1 MRFILISDTHGLH
14 RKLRLPKGD
23 VIIHAGDFCGNRS
36 ERDSR
41 DFLKWFSSLPYS
53 HKIFIG
59 GNHDFFAARNP
70 HSFEKLIPSNMI
82 YLNDS
87 GTQIGK
93 LNIWGSPV
101 QPDLEGWA
109 FGKRRGEEMRPHW
122 DLVPANT
129 DILITHTPP
138 YGILDQARSGSYLGC
153 EILAEKLVTLKPK
166 LHVFG
171 HVHASYGRLETET
184 TTYVNASNYNSNRGL
199 VNEAVVFTLNNDQV

>member
-1 MRFILISDTHGLH
+1 MRFILISDTYGLH
-14 RKLRLPKGD
+14 RKLQLPEGD
-23 VIIHAGDFCGNRS
+23 VIIHAGDFCGPRS

-70 HSFEKLIPSNMI
+70 RKFNSMIPKNVI

-87 GTQIGK
+87 GAQIGN

-122 DLVPANT
+122 DLIPPNT
-129 DILITHTPP
+129 DVLITHTPP
-138 YGILDQARSGSYLGC
+138 NGILDKSRSGSSLGC
-153 EILAEKLVTLKPK
+153 EDLSAKLLTIKPR

-171 HVHASYGRLETET
+171 HIHASNGRIETDA
-184 TTYVNASNYNSNRGL
+184 TTYINASNYNSNLGL
-199 VNEAVVFTLNNDQV
+199 VNKAAVFTLNKDQD